1 MGQSGFGL
9 RSSQISQSSGIMKRY
24 ELLALVL
31 LVSHAFSASVPEA
44 ELEEDEPVEGFDLSS
59 DGAFGSQH
67 QTRIQTDDF
76 LLEHNS
82 NFDLDHVF
90 AESRVGPGPFQILV
104 HDLDGQDDDAV
115 VETVDER
122 DIPDDTFS
130 MGDTFE
136 PISNAFDPLRDAVQ
150 PVTTAFNTPVGAT
163 VGAFAAGTKK
173 LLNAKAILAAPFVK
187 AGAFLAAPFV
197 KVGAKKIALIMKGG
211 VVVGAKL
218 LKGAALKTKVAATKA
233 GLGAAL
239 LGKKAVIFGSGAA
252 LKGGL
257 ATGLATAAGA
267 PKFFPQLN
275 VPGLN
280 NLGASIQ
287 DQLENFNL
295 FNKATPEVVED
306 DQAVM
311 IGETEDGQTIL
322 IPTPGNANAPTIV
335 NLDADLVSGTNTVIV
350 DADSLSSTHGRMGS
364 RHHGGN

>member
-1 MGQSGFGL
+1 MSF
-9 RSSQISQSSGIMKRY
+9 
-24 ELLALVL
+24 
-31 LVSHAFSASVPEA
+31 
-44 ELEEDEPVEGFDLSS
+44 
-59 DGAFGSQH
+59 
-67 QTRIQTDDF
+67 
-76 LLEHNS
+76 
-82 NFDLDHVF
+82 VF
-90 AESRVGPGPFQILV
+90 Q
-104 HDLDGQDDDAV
+104 
-115 VETVDER
+115 
-122 DIPDDTFS
+122 
-130 MGDTFE
+130 
-136 PISNAFDPLRDAVQ
+136 
-150 PVTTAFNTPVGAT
+150 
-163 VGAFAAGTKK
+163 FAAGTKK
-173 LLNAKAILAAPFVK
+173 LLGAKAILAAPFAK

-267 PKFFPQLN
+267 PLVLVPAAAASAAAKFFPQLN

-295 FNKATPEVVED
+295 FNKATPEEVED
-306 DQAVM
+306 DQVVIM
-311 IGETEDGQTIL
+311 GETEDGQTIL

-335 NLDADLVSGTNTVIV
+335 
-350 DADSLSSTHGRMGS
+350 SLISLIFGS
-364 RHHGGN
+364 FP

>member
-1 MGQSGFGL
+1 M
-9 RSSQISQSSGIMKRY
+9 
-24 ELLALVL
+24 
-31 LVSHAFSASVPEA
+31 
-44 ELEEDEPVEGFDLSS
+44 
-59 DGAFGSQH
+59 
-67 QTRIQTDDF
+67 
-76 LLEHNS
+76 
-82 NFDLDHVF
+82 
-90 AESRVGPGPFQILV
+90 
-104 HDLDGQDDDAV
+104 
-115 VETVDER
+115 
-122 DIPDDTFS
+122 
-130 MGDTFE
+130 
-136 PISNAFDPLRDAVQ
+136 
-150 PVTTAFNTPVGAT
+150 
-163 VGAFAAGTKK
+163 
-173 LLNAKAILAAPFVK
+173 NAKAILAAPFVK

-267 PKFFPQLN
+267 PLVLVPAAAASAASKFFPQLN

-295 FNKATPEVVED
+295 FNKATPEEVED
-306 DQAVM
+306 DQVVIM
-311 IGETEDGQTIL
+311 GETEDGQTIL

-335 NLDADLVSGTNTVIV
+335 
-350 DADSLSSTHGRMGS
+350 SLISLIFGS
-364 RHHGGN
+364 FP

>member
-1 MGQSGFGL
+1 M
-9 RSSQISQSSGIMKRY
+9 
-24 ELLALVL
+24 
-31 LVSHAFSASVPEA
+31 
-44 ELEEDEPVEGFDLSS
+44 
-59 DGAFGSQH
+59 
-67 QTRIQTDDF
+67 
-76 LLEHNS
+76 
-82 NFDLDHVF
+82 
-90 AESRVGPGPFQILV
+90 
-104 HDLDGQDDDAV
+104 
-115 VETVDER
+115 
-122 DIPDDTFS
+122 
-130 MGDTFE
+130 
-136 PISNAFDPLRDAVQ
+136 
-150 PVTTAFNTPVGAT
+150 
-163 VGAFAAGTKK
+163 
-173 LLNAKAILAAPFVK
+173 NAKAILAAPFVK

-267 PKFFPQLN
+267 PLVLVPAAAASAASKFFPQLN

-306 DQAVM
+306 DQVVM
-311 IGETEDGQTIL
+311 GETEDGQTIL

-335 NLDADLVSGTNTVIV
+335 S
-350 DADSLSSTHGRMGS
+350 
-364 RHHGGN
+364 

>member
-1 MGQSGFGL
+1 M
-9 RSSQISQSSGIMKRY
+9 
-24 ELLALVL
+24 
-31 LVSHAFSASVPEA
+31 
-44 ELEEDEPVEGFDLSS
+44 
-59 DGAFGSQH
+59 
-67 QTRIQTDDF
+67 
-76 LLEHNS
+76 
-82 NFDLDHVF
+82 
-90 AESRVGPGPFQILV
+90 
-104 HDLDGQDDDAV
+104 
-115 VETVDER
+115 
-122 DIPDDTFS
+122 
-130 MGDTFE
+130 
-136 PISNAFDPLRDAVQ
+136 
-150 PVTTAFNTPVGAT
+150 
-163 VGAFAAGTKK
+163 
-173 LLNAKAILAAPFVK
+173 NAKAILAAPFVK

-267 PKFFPQLN
+267 PLVLVPAAAASAAAKFFPQLN

-306 DQAVM
+306 DQ
-311 IGETEDGQTIL
+311 TIL

-335 NLDADLVSGTNTVIV
+335 S
-350 DADSLSSTHGRMGS
+350 
-364 RHHGGN
+364 